1 MKNSSRFFENRDCRY
16 FPCHKNQEPFNC
28 LFCYCPFYLKEKCPG
43 NPAWLKVKK
52 KPAAADDADNT
63 ADHVGGSAHSDTGGP
78 AAGGAPE
85 AAAAGYKIIKD
96 CTNCTFPHRPESYDV
111 IINFIRKENEA
122 REFSREIWDK
132 AIEV

>member
-52 KPAAADDADNT
+52 R
-63 ADHVGGSAHSDTGGP
+63 P
-78 AAGGAPE
+78 AAGDAPE
-85 AAAAGYKIIKD
+85 APATAGYKIIKD

-111 IINFIRKENEA
+111 IIDFIRKENET

>member
-1 MKNSSRFFENRDCRY
+1 MKNSSRFFENRECRY
-16 FPCHKNQEPFNC
+16 FPCHKDQEPFNC

-52 KPAAADDADNT
+52 RPAAANDGAG
-63 ADHVGGSAHSDTGGP
+63 ASDHAEAGGN
-78 AAGGAPE
+78 AAGGIPE
-85 AAAAGYKIIKD
+85 PSVKAGYKIIKD

-111 IINFIRKENEA
+111 IIDFIRKENET

-132 AIEV
+132 AVEI